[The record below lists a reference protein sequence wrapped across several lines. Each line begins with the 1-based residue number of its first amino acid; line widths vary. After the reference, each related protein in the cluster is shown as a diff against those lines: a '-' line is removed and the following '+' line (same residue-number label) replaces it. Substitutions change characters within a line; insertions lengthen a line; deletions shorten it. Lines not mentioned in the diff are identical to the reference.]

1 MKLAEDRHRQ
11 GLCSGVS
18 LEVEKYAGVGR
29 ISPPLMI
36 RLVYVPEANLISD
49 AYADAETRLASAF
62 TL

>member
-1 MKLAEDRHRQ
+1 
-11 GLCSGVS
+11 
-18 LEVEKYAGVGR
+18 
-29 ISPPLMI
+29 MI